1 MTNNC
6 ENAVETFDIR
16 TYDML
21 EGRYCPDLVDY
32 MINSSLIEYFY
43 GGKYVQVPNFN
54 FVFKNAKSLELF
66 KDQYRTVWLRCVWF
80 LAGQIFNGSTLNF
93 LLSYLPNIAI
103 DRVQYPLVE
112 STKKNYKKNCC
123 KKFFIVYIEQFWYF
137 FKTSEPWKEHRTLS
151 GNYLSFG
158 LRETIIGKIIPDVQ
172 NHVKVPN
179 FGSLF

>member
-66 KDQYRTVWLRCVWF
+66 KDQYRTV
-80 LAGQIFNGSTLNF
+80 
-93 LLSYLPNIAI
+93 
-103 DRVQYPLVE
+103 
-112 STKKNYKKNCC
+112 
-123 KKFFIVYIEQFWYF
+123 
-137 FKTSEPWKEHRTLS
+137 
-151 GNYLSFG
+151 
-158 LRETIIGKIIPDVQ
+158 
-172 NHVKVPN
+172 
-179 FGSLF
+179 